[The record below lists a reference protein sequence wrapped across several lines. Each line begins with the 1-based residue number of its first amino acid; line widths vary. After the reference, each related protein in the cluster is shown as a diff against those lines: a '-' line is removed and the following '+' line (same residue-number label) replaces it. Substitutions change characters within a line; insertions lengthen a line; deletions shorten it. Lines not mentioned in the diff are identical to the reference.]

1 MPAATNR
8 HLPSTQALLCFEA
21 VAQSGSVTRASEQLS
36 MTQSAVSRQINN
48 LEELLGVALFER
60 SRQRLWLNEAGKSY
74 LESVAGI
81 LEELRTATQRTRRA
95 ASGQLSVGIEPALA
109 SAWLVPQLKHFHRN
123 HPHVNVELMTD
134 MDKLRSGKARWD
146 LAVVY
151 GEAAADDG
159 QCIPLL
165 QELLVAV
172 GSAEL
177 LQTGPAIEDFV
188 DVLNYPIVHHTGPF
202 STSDSW
208 LGHAGLGSKAI
219 REAPGPRM
227 ETFSLVQQCAEQG
240 LGIAFLPTYFVAEAL
255 RSGRLQEA
263 APLRLGTEQRYNL
276 IVPRTRHNPTV
287 SLFSEWLQSLARPHA
302 MQDERA

>member
-1 MPAATNR
+1 MPTAHR

-21 VAQSGSVTRASEQLS
+21 VAHSGSVTRASEQLN

-60 SRQRLWLNEAGKSY
+60 SRQRLWLNPAGASY
-74 LESVAGI
+74 LESVCGI
-81 LEELRTATQRTRRA
+81 LEELRSATQRTRRA
-95 ASGQLSVGIEPALA
+95 ASGQLCIGIEPALA
-109 SAWLVPQLKHFHRN
+109 SAWLVPQLKHFYRS

-151 GEAAADDG
+151 GEPAPGDG
-159 QCIPLL
+159 QCIALL

-172 GSAEL
+172 ASADL
-177 LQTGPAIEDFV
+177 LAEGPPINDFA

-208 LGHAGLGSKAI
+208 LGHAGLVPRAI
-219 REAPGPRM
+219 REVPGPRM

-240 LGIAFLPTYFVAEAL
+240 LGMAFLPTYFVAEAL
-255 RSGRLQEA
+255 ASARLQQA
-263 APLRLGTEQRYNL
+263 GTLRLATEQRYYL
-276 IVPRTRHNPTV
+276 TVPCTRHNPTV
-287 SLFSEWLQSLARPHA
+287 ALFSDWLQSLAAPHA
-302 MQDERA
+302 HHQESP